1 MAQAAQPVVQHAH
14 LHPRARAFGQRRNEL
29 AADFVITE
37 NVVSEQYVVPRTS
50 NGFEPCVEIGAG
62 VDQEIHAV
70 AGGKRRAGRARQR
83 LLRERAERCRRKLAR
98 TVHDRFHGGHVRR
111 PRCSVQGQNGSRLE
125 WGKYRRKVSGRSHRG
140 FEAAMDNYQRLIED
154 LPARL
159 PPGRS
164 QRIGERSMREAVAA
178 LPLANPVQA
187 VREVEQLLD
196 GMLATTWAGAE
207 RIAALEHLRA
217 PVESLCAGIER
228 QVGAERHPLPAA
240 AAEWAA
246 VAQRLQWMV
255 MCGYTV
261 GLHELCAPAGK
272 LPMFK
277 TKVAAMAAVRALAH
291 ADRVLVWSYRQYQ
304 SPPAGVWRRIH
315 ALNAF
320 AGELAVADQA
330 VDDSLGGMPLTART
344 AYASLLLLAM
354 SNPYRFSARELQEAR
369 QVVRCVASQC
379 GLARAGGEGIGVDT
393 DSDAGPGYIAEERL
407 SSGSGVLSVDVSP
420 LERMFDERK
429 GLLAPGVDAIDLP
442 QPGGAVLATSVRF
455 LDRLR
460 GAWEPAPRG
469 YTRLSAKHALDVV
482 VGMHALHYA
491 LAGNVD
497 FATFVRRVHGDAITI
512 GAHELA
518 SAWLATADTTRPQ
531 VFRADVLDQSGG

>member
-164 QRIGERSMREAVAA
+164 QRIGARSMREAV
-178 LPLANPVQA
+178 
-187 VREVEQLLD
+187 
-196 GMLATTWAGAE
+196 
-207 RIAALEHLRA
+207 AALEHLRA

-407 SSGSGVLSVDVSP
+407 SSGSG
-420 LERMFDERK
+420 
-429 GLLAPGVDAIDLP
+429 
-442 QPGGAVLATSVRF
+442 
-455 LDRLR
+455 
-460 GAWEPAPRG
+460 
-469 YTRLSAKHALDVV
+469 
-482 VGMHALHYA
+482 
-491 LAGNVD
+491 
-497 FATFVRRVHGDAITI
+497 
-512 GAHELA
+512 
-518 SAWLATADTTRPQ
+518 
-531 VFRADVLDQSGG
+531 